1 MTTLQVARVTRPLR
15 EVFAISRGSKTV
27 AETVMV
33 TLANGS
39 AVGRGE
45 CTPYARYG
53 ESVNNVIE
61 QIEAQRKALESGI
74 DRPELNEHM
83 PAGAARNAIDC
94 ALWDLEAK
102 MAGRPV
108 YDLAGL
114 PPPKPVLTAY
124 TLSVASPDA
133 MAAAAR
139 KASDRPLLKLK
150 AGGEGDLERVKAVRE
165 AVPDTRLIVDANEA
179 WSPDTVQERLAALAK
194 LGVEMVEQPLP
205 AGDDVSLTNID
216 SPICL
221 CADESFHDRSSLAAV
236 ADRYAMVNIK
246 LDKTGGLTEALAA
259 IRAARQ
265 HNLKIMVGCMVA
277 GSLAMAPAMLAAQG
291 AEIVDLDGPL
301 LLAEDD
307 AVPLTYSGSL
317 VQPPE
322 PPLWG

>member
-1 MTTLQVARVTRPLR
+1 MTILEITRVTRPLR

-33 TLANGS
+33 TLTKGDAI
-39 AVGRGE
+39 GRGE

-53 ESVNNVIE
+53 ESLDNVIGH
-61 QIEAQRKALESGI
+61 IETQREALESGI
-74 DRPELNEHM
+74 DRADLNAQM

-124 TLSVASPDA
+124 TLSVDSPDA

-165 AVPDTRLIVDANEA
+165 AVPKARLIVDANEA
-179 WSPDTVQERLAALAK
+179 WQPDTVGRRLAALAK

-205 AGDDVSLTNID
+205 AGDDVSLKGID

-221 CADESFHDRSSLAAV
+221 CADESFHDRSSLEVV

-259 IRAARQ
+259 IGAARQ
-265 HNLKIMVGCMVA
+265 HNLKVMVGCMVA